1 MKKQVIGAVLLTL
14 LVGALAGCS
23 NSQPAASTPES
34 VNTSDSTDIE
44 ESDDKED
51 VASSETAEYGV
62 AWFCEVLNES
72 NKLYTDNW
80 KENLQK
86 MDEEDDSFVFTDIDV
101 FDANG
106 STETQISQIE
116 TAIASGKY
124 DTFVINPNDT
134 EGLIPAYEEAMKAG
148 IKVVDIGGINSD
160 AKTVYCIGLDEDAQG
175 MKMRDYIQNYMNE
188 NPDVVLNM
196 CLLEGKPET
205 TRCLP
210 RLKYIREMAE
220 QNPDKINILAEAWG
234 QWSADEATRITEDWL
249 QAYPELNIIC
259 CADDT
264 MAMGVVNT
272 VISAGKN
279 GDILITGSNGDEGV
293 LEFIRSG
300 DMTATTGN
308 YLGMMAKKYAE
319 VTKDVTLGV
328 WDESVTEYS
337 MGDAVIE
344 LVDEANV
351 DDFAANKYTKTE

>member
-1 MKKQVIGAVLLTL
+1 MKRRVIGALLLTL
-14 LVGALAGCS
+14 LCGMFAGWG
-23 NSQPAASTPES
+23 NSDSQTVEKEADSTKVAQVEEESTPE
-34 VNTSDSTDIE
+34 V
-44 ESDDKED
+44 K
-51 VASSETAEYGV
+51 EYGV

-72 NKLYTDNW
+72 NKLYTDSW

-86 MDEEDDSFVFTDIDV
+86 MDEEDDSFVFTNIDV

-134 EGLIPAYEEAMKAG
+134 EGLVPAYEEAINAG

-175 MKMRDYIQNYMNE
+175 MKMRDYIQSYLDA

-220 QNPDKINILAEAWG
+220 QNPDRINLLAEAWG

-249 QAYPELNIIC
+249 QAYPDLNIIC

-272 VISAGKN
+272 VISAEKN

-293 LEFIRSG
+293 LDFIRNG
-300 DMTATTGN
+300 DMLATTGN
-308 YLGMMAKKYAE
+308 YLGMMAKQYAE
-319 VTKDVTLGV
+319 VTRDVTLGN
-328 WDESVTEYS
+328 WNSSVTVYS

-344 LVDEANV
+344 LVDASNV